1 MLIWLELALGATN
14 RPRARA
20 KFNSQATFRFRFPT
34 PARAG
39 SGRRPVLGAG
49 GVKHPRCVFRPQVV

>member
-1 MLIWLELALGATN
+1 MLIWLGLALGATN

-20 KFNSQATFRFRFPT
+20 NFNGQATFRFRFPT
-34 PARAG
+34 VARAG
-39 SGRRPVLGAG
+39 SARRPASAAA